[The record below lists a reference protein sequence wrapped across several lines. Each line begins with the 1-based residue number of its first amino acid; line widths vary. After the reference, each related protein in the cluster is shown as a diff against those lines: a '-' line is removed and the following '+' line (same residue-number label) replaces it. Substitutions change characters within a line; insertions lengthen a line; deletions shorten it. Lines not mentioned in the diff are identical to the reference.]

1 MVNATTNAAVNYPF
15 PPSQLLDGVSEVLE
29 KFTFQE
35 SVNIGSVSLEDLSS
49 LGKAAQR
56 LIEAVLYFE
65 QNVNL
70 CLIEKYSSEG
80 LETVKL
86 LNTVLVPR
94 SKEIPNTIDLS
105 ESFKSVWNVGVDWSK
120 DKDDDA

>member
-1 MVNATTNAAVNYPF
+1 MVDYPF

-35 SVNIGSVSLEDLSS
+35 SVNIGAISLEDLSS

-56 LIEAVLYFE
+56 LIEAALYFE

-94 SKEIPNTIDLS
+94 SKEIPNTNTIDLS

-120 DKDDDA
+120 DKDDDAQAQ

>member
-1 MVNATTNAAVNYPF
+1 MVDYPF

-35 SVNIGSVSLEDLSS
+35 SVNIGSISLEDLSA

-56 LIEAVLYFE
+56 LIEAALYFE

-70 CLIEKYSSEG
+70 CLVEKYSSEG

-94 SKEIPNTIDLS
+94 A
-105 ESFKSVWNVGVDWSK
+105 ESVPENKKDGLLIVGSDGSIEGWNS
-120 DKDDDA
+120 ANAQAQ